1 MDEDIGAAAG
11 RIWEALNSKGELTP
25 AQLQKAAEVEE
36 PLLSWAVG
44 WLAREDKVVI
54 TRDKRGLRVSL
65 K

>member
-1 MDEDIGAAAG
+1 MNEDIGAAAG

-36 PLLSWAVG
+36 PLLSWAIG
-44 WLAREDKVVI
+44 WLAREDKLDFV
-54 TRDKRGLRVSL
+54 RDKRGLRVRL

>member
-1 MDEDIGAAAG
+1 MNEEIGIAAG

-44 WLAREDKVVI
+44 WLAREDKVEF
-54 TRDKRGLRVSL
+54 TRDKRGLRLRL

>member
-1 MDEDIGAAAG
+1 MNEDIGAAAG

-36 PLLSWAVG
+36 PLLNWALG
-44 WLAREDKVVI
+44 WLAREDKVDFV
-54 TRDKRGLRVSL
+54 RDKRGLRVRL

>member
-1 MDEDIGAAAG
+1 MNEEIGIAAG

-44 WLAREDKVVI
+44 WLAREDKIDI
-54 TRDKRGLRVSL
+54 TRGKGGPRLRL

>member
-44 WLAREDKVVI
+44 WLAREDKLVI